1 MLSYTKPF
9 YGVICWP
16 FQEWFIREIINEV
29 TMAFTTEFYLFLA
42 SVILI
47 SLTGV
52 MMPGPLF
59 AVTIEKAAKR
69 KTAGLLISVG
79 HGIIEFPLMFLIY
92 YGIDQIVASE
102 ILQTVQVTVGL
113 IGGML
118 MMFMGVQMFRK
129 RNKVIEKYE
138 SPKQESLIAG
148 IWTTAANAGFI
159 LWWLTIGTTLV
170 INARSF
176 GLVEFVIFAV
186 VHWLCDFVWY
196 TGVAFL
202 IFKSQRF
209 WTKRVN
215 RVIVIFCLAVLI
227 SFGVWFFSSALWLAI
242 NTLS

>member
-1 MLSYTKPF
+1 
-9 YGVICWP
+9 
-16 FQEWFIREIINEV
+16 
-29 TMAFTTEFYLFLA
+29 MAFTTEFYLFLA
-42 SVILI
+42 SVVLI

-79 HGIIEFPLMFLIY
+79 HGIVEFPLMFLIY
-92 YGIDQIVASE
+92 YGINQIVASE
-102 ILQTVQVTVGL
+102 VLQTVQITVGL
-113 IGGML
+113 VGGIL
-118 MMFMGVQMFRK
+118 MMFMGVQMFRN
-129 RNKVIEKYE
+129 RNKTIEEYE

-170 INARSF
+170 ITARSF
-176 GLVEFVIFAV
+176 GLIAFTVFAV
-186 VHWLCDFVWY
+186 VHWLCDFLWY
-196 TGVAFL
+196 TVVAFL

-215 RVIVIFCLAVLI
+215 QAILVFCFTVLI
-227 SFGVWFFSSALWLAI
+227 GFGVWFFSLALWSATT
-242 NTLS
+242 TLL